1 MSLIRAPLVLLHAV
15 LYQVA
20 STPPNKSPSNGR
32 YDSTE
37 SRWIKIAPL
46 IFKIQQPLVW
56 LCTIADI
63 LLVLSQHLPRSALS
77 SALPSVLCPTS
88 ASPASLIRPTP
99 FFLLGLAL
107 VAAGTFL
114 RVSCYRSLGPFFT
127 FDLALL
133 PKHKL
138 ITSGPYAFVRHPA
151 YSGSLLVLAGLGLAD
166 LSPGGWVVECVSSN
180 SRTAAQGWN
189 SAFGGNM
196 VYPWIGFAVWY
207 AWWLVVGVRRAR
219 MEDAALREAFGKE
232 WEDYSRSVSW
242 WFFPG
247 LL

>member
-1 MSLIRAPLVLLHAV
+1 MSV
-15 LYQVA
+15 Q
-20 STPPNKSPSNGR
+20 
-32 YDSTE
+32 
-37 SRWIKIAPL
+37 
-46 IFKIQQPLVW
+46 IQQPLVW

-77 SALPSVLCPTS
+77 SALPTVLCPTS
-88 ASPASLIRPTP
+88 SSPASLIRPTP

-107 VAAGTFL
+107 VAAGTLL
-114 RVSCYRSLGPFFT
+114 RVTCYRSLGPFFT

-138 ITSGPYAFVRHPA
+138 ITSGPYAIVRHPA
-151 YSGSLLVLAGLGLAD
+151 YSGSLLVCAGLGLAD
-166 LSPGGWVVECVSSN
+166 LSPGGWVAECISSN
-180 SRTAAQGWN
+180 AGSQGF
-189 SAFGGNM
+189 SHAFSGST

-219 MEDAALREAFGKE
+219 MEDAALHEAFGKE
-232 WEDYSRSVSW
+232 WEDYSRSVRW